1 MSEYSIRSDQLR
13 NLKIKFIVKDVVF
26 SFLTFFLTLFLF
38 IVYLVLFSIDNM
50 DSTFFSPLVLIVIII
65 LTFCLIVCYTYL
77 LIRIIKKDN
86 RSFHQMY
93 LDYLFD
99 ECRLEEIYYKFR
111 KKQFDSS
118 LFEDYNAFLGIK
130 IKRINYSLLDASPTR
145 ILDYMQ
151 MDYIKDKEIK
161 YGVLMSIKV
170 DVFFDGFLQIRTHG
184 EPLNTDYENKKIQR
198 FGFSLK
204 SVLSKF
210 EVFSSLGSRTY
221 NLDSLSFSKVL
232 KEFADYLKTD
242 FVITLKG
249 NMVSIFIET
258 FQFNLTSGYFAY
270 KQDDFERKINSLIRL
285 HKLSDELLNELM
297 SYKA

>member
-1 MSEYSIRSDQLR
+1 MSEYSIRSGQLR

-38 IVYLVLFSIDNM
+38 IVYLVLFSIDKT

-65 LTFCLIVCYTYL
+65 SAFCLIVCYTYL

-86 RSFHQMY
+86 RDFHQMY

-130 IKRINYSLLDASPTR
+130 IKRINYSLLDASPMR

-221 NLDSLSFSKVL
+221 NLDSVSFSKAL

-249 NMVSIFIET
+249 NTVSIFIET